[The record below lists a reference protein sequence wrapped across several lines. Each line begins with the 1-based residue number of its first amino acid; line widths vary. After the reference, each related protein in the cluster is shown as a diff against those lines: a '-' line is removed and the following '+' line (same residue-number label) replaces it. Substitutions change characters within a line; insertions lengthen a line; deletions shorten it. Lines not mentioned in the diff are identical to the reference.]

1 MLNGVAIVL
10 FSAFKTRKQEHNN
23 ILSKVQ
29 SASITP
35 HFAMGHQ
42 RSLEEIKFM
51 RRKSSHGTTPG
62 MVVEGGPRVLLGSCL
77 TNVDGTISDDQYY

>member
-1 MLNGVAIVL
+1 MLDGVAIVL
-10 FSAFKTRKQEHNN
+10 FSAFKTRKQEHNT
-23 ILSKVQ
+23 ILRKVQ
-29 SASITP
+29 SASITS

-42 RSLEEIKFM
+42 RSLDGIKFM
-51 RRKSSHGTTPG
+51 RRKSSYGTTPG